1 MHIRILSKFSL
12 LVFLFSLFANIQVY
26 ADFQKSPND
35 HREYLT
41 FELENR
47 MRVLVISDPETDD
60 AAASL
65 AIQIGGGD
73 DPENRAG
80 MAHYLE
86 HMLFLGTEKY
96 PELDSYR
103 TFIEQNG
110 GATNAYT
117 AIDLTNY
124 NFSIEPDSL
133 KPALDR
139 FAQFFVA
146 PLFPAEQVGRERGV
160 VHAEFEMR
168 TQRDVVRHW
177 AAMRHAYNPKHPSSK
192 FVTGTE
198 KTLEGDVR
206 PDLIE
211 FFNENYSAN
220 LMNLVVLGREPVDE
234 LQKWVVE
241 IFSVIKDSDADV
253 LEITEPLFADGSL
266 PALLKVRT
274 LKNNPSL
281 TLTFPVPDLEPY
293 WRESPDGYI
302 SNLLGHEGK
311 GSLLSELKAE
321 GWADGLYVSPG
332 NPGINSYTMTV
343 KISLTESGH
352 QNWENVTAYV
362 FQYIREIRAR
372 GIDEWRFNEQKN
384 SERNRISLQ

>member
-12 LVFLFSLFANIQVY
+12 LVFLFSLFASIQVY
-26 ADFQKSPND
+26 GDFQKSPND
-35 HREYLT
+35 HREYLA

-47 MRVLVISDPETDD
+47 IRVLLISDPETDD
-60 AAASL
+60 AGASL

-103 TFIEQNG
+103 AFIEQNG
-110 GATNAYT
+110 GSTNAYT

-168 TQRDVVRHW
+168 TQRDAVRHW
-177 AAMRHAYNPKHPSSK
+177 AAMRHAYNPKHPSAK

-198 KTLEGDVR
+198 RL
-206 PDLIE
+206 
-211 FFNENYSAN
+211 
-220 LMNLVVLGREPVDE
+220 
-234 LQKWVVE
+234 
-241 IFSVIKDSDADV
+241 
-253 LEITEPLFADGSL
+253 
-266 PALLKVRT
+266 
-274 LKNNPSL
+274 
-281 TLTFPVPDLEPY
+281 
-293 WRESPDGYI
+293 
-302 SNLLGHEGK
+302 
-311 GSLLSELKAE
+311 
-321 GWADGLYVSPG
+321 
-332 NPGINSYTMTV
+332 
-343 KISLTESGH
+343 
-352 QNWENVTAYV
+352 
-362 FQYIREIRAR
+362 
-372 GIDEWRFNEQKN
+372 
-384 SERNRISLQ
+384 

>member
-1 MHIRILSKFSL
+1 MK
-12 LVFLFSLFANIQVY
+12 Q
-26 ADFQKSPND
+26 
-35 HREYLT
+35 
-41 FELENR
+41 
-47 MRVLVISDPETDD
+47 
-60 AAASL
+60 AASL

-103 TFIEQNG
+103 AFIEQNG
-110 GATNAYT
+110 GSTNAYT

-168 TQRDVVRHW
+168 TQRDAVRHW
-177 AAMRHAYNPKHPSSK
+177 AAMRHAYNPKHPSAK

-198 KTLEGDVR
+198 KTLKGDVR

-234 LQKWVVE
+234 LQKWVVK
-241 IFSVIKDSDADV
+241 IFSELSRI
-253 LEITEPLFADGSL
+253 LMLMC
-266 PALLKVRT
+266 LK
-274 LKNNPSL
+274 
-281 TLTFPVPDLEPY
+281 
-293 WRESPDGYI
+293 
-302 SNLLGHEGK
+302 
-311 GSLLSELKAE
+311 
-321 GWADGLYVSPG
+321 
-332 NPGINSYTMTV
+332 
-343 KISLTESGH
+343 
-352 QNWENVTAYV
+352 
-362 FQYIREIRAR
+362 
-372 GIDEWRFNEQKN
+372 
-384 SERNRISLQ
+384 